1 MNVAKLIFSCVA
13 IATCLFAAQILSAA
27 QTAVPIEKE
36 PMHRLK
42 FENEFVRVFD
52 VLIPAGKA
60 SLIHTHVYDGV
71 GVRVSDAEMIDE
83 VTGAEKKPF
92 VAKWGGATF
101 GSGPSFSHKV
111 VNRGT
116 TDFHNIYVELLPQ
129 KEAGSAPG
137 VLPVLSNGHMIVIDN
152 PRVRVNRLVL
162 KPGESSLLH
171 THTRNGLGIIVYDA
185 KIEIVGPGGSLRQL
199 DAKAGDF
206 VWQKAGTTHVIKNIG
221 TTVFEA
227 IDIELK

>member
-1 MNVAKLIFSCVA
+1 MNAAKLIFSCVA
-13 IATCLFAAQILSAA
+13 VTTYLLAAAILSAA
-27 QTAVPIEKE
+27 QTPVPIEKE

-52 VLIPAGKA
+52 VLIPAGKS

-71 GVRVSDAEMIDE
+71 GVRVSNAEMIDE
-83 VTGAEKKPF
+83 ITGGEKKPF
-92 VAKWGGATF
+92 VAKWGESTF
-101 GSGPSFSHKV
+101 GSGTSFSHRV
-111 VNRGT
+111 INTGT
-116 TDFHNIYVELLPQ
+116 TDFRNIYIELLEP
-129 KEAGSAPG
+129 KEPGKSG
-137 VLPVLSNGHMIVIDN
+137 VLPVLSDGHVIVIDN
-152 PRVRVNRLVL
+152 LRVRVNRLVL

-185 KIEIVGPGGSLRQL
+185 RVEISQKGSSRQI

-206 VWQKAGTTHVIKNIG
+206 VWQTAGTTHLIKNIG
-221 TTVFEA
+221 KTVFEA